1 MIQKIGKAI
10 ILPAMLALATFSFGP
25 CSTDAND
32 PEQSLESFEWY
43 RGGPTSPAANAKTAL
58 LDVIAAADI
67 ELIVVL
73 SSLTDTDV
81 TNAIVAAKNRGVDVY
96 AAMDKTA
103 VAVDGTSATS
113 KTALEAAGI
122 TVFTNKRVISPQYDA
137 SYDDGKVESNFVV
150 ADSFH
155 CFNSTHG
162 ADSNVYSGSSVYSIS
177 FKFKSR
183 SICSD
188 FQREGVQL
196 AQGGLF
202 SDEGLASFGDMQYN
216 KKVSDPHTVFTLGP
230 YRFYIYF
237 GAQERPI
244 NPIITNLMN
253 SKKSIRF
260 AAQSL
265 TQDMIKN
272 VTDNTKNRS
281 HILDTFRYKMR
292 ANDLFGANFSISG
305 VIGRDANLTEG
316 TADSTSY
323 YFSDG
328 VKTSASQTLDTSLHD
343 LIVADNALNPMSLRK
358 YNGASNEGL
367 GFNLFLID
375 ESRDNPM
382 AIIASDDLRRRY
394 KNDEGNDLY
403 FNRIYADYYNISDSV
418 VIMVEKTGTE
428 SGSEFFAD
436 MAEFITAIQN
446 DANGVTLQ

>member
-1 MIQKIGKAI
+1 MHKIGKAV

-25 CSTDAND
+25 CSTDPKD

-58 LDVIAAADI
+58 LDVIGAADK
-67 ELIVVL
+67 ELIVVF

-81 TNAIVAAKNRGVDVY
+81 TNAIVAAKNRGVNVY

-103 VAVDGTSATS
+103 ADGTSATS
-113 KTALEAAGI
+113 KSSLENASI

-137 SYDDGKVESNFVV
+137 TNDDGKVESNFVV

-162 ADSNVYSGSSVYSIS
+162 ADTNVYTGASVYSLS
-177 FKFKSR
+177 MKFKSR
-183 SICSD
+183 NICSD

-196 AQGGLF
+196 TLGGLF

-216 KKVSDPHTVFTLGP
+216 KKVSDPNTVFTLGP

-265 TQDMIKN
+265 TQDMIIN
-272 VTDNTKNRS
+272 ATNNTKNRS

-292 ANDLFGANFSISG
+292 ANDLFGAKFTISG
-305 VIGRDANLTEG
+305 AIGRDSNLTEG
-316 TADSTSY
+316 TVDSTSY

-328 VKTSASQTLDTSLHD
+328 AKTTLAQTLDTSLHG
-343 LIVADNALNPMSLRK
+343 LIVADNALDPVSLKK

-428 SGSEFFAD
+428 SGEEFFAD

-446 DANGVTLQ
+446 DTNGVTLQ